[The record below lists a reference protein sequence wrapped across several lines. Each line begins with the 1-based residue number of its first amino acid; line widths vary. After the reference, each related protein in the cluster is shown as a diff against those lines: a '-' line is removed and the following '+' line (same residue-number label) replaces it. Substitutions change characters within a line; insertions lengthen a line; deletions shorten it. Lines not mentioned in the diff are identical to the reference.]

1 MAFGTKIIICCC
13 LLQYL
18 FIISILFVKHFSQS
32 SFFSILGSCMVLS
45 WKRLPDSMTAG
56 PFVGCFV
63 RNTQARDYDFVVKS
77 NNDWGGMREGKGS
90 GRWLVG

>member
-1 MAFGTKIIICCC
+1 
-13 LLQYL
+13 
-18 FIISILFVKHFSQS
+18 
-32 SFFSILGSCMVLS
+32 MVLS